1 MNTKLLKNVLA
12 LILLFYATLTLAQER
27 VKWIMEPRQL
37 KYEIAD
43 LQPYNIWGEGLISAL
58 NYKPEKWAWKKSTGI
73 YCFLKNT
80 IPFQKNRHLGLLS
93 LDGKIIQQPVFTSL
107 TYDTKTGNIRA
118 ENKEAHNIAVTEDKY
133 EYVFGTGLF
142 KQDGE
147 KTSNYIANI
156 TQNDCILDN
165 NWQMIQDNKAI
176 QLGKQDEESAF
187 ADQPSEKD
195 LGKILFKNDYVTLI
209 KEGEEK
215 YVLLEKG
222 GKIIYQASNVM
233 ICHDHFFWFYQKD
246 YETIIDTHGKNLFS
260 GFKSPWYVK
269 GIDTSE
275 YAVWQVNK
283 DKKAY
288 LIDANGHISQPFED
302 LLIAGT
308 ADYIFA
314 KWDSMWGIVNAQGEV
329 LVTNKFK
336 DRKDIYRKGR
346 FSEYLIS
353 QLSDEERNAIFK
365 QNILL
370 YKSDKTKGDVIM
382 DVKSGK
388 ILVDAEKDIYY
399 YKPLGKIDTTIDGL
413 TFSCLARCH
422 ASGINDNIIKY
433 ILIVGTQK
441 IIEQDAFIFALD
453 PKYEHTKKLG
463 NCYEAW
469 GTILD
474 GNLNVIYNNVYMT
487 RKLSDNLFALKT
499 KDGIEIINNNG
510 KKITSFPLA
519 DDIIEK
525 ESGIY
530 AVLIKG
536 KLGYCKFLE

>member
-133 EYVFGTGLF
+133 EYVVGAVGLF
-142 KQDGE
+142 KHDGE

-165 NWQMIQDNKAI
+165 NGQVIQDNKAI
-176 QLGKQDEESAF
+176 QQGKQDEESAF

-222 GKIIYQASNVM
+222 GKIIYQASKVM

-314 KWDSMWGIVNAQGEV
+314 KWDSKWGIVNAQGEV

-336 DRKDIYRKGR
+336 D
-346 FSEYLIS
+346 
-353 QLSDEERNAIFK
+353 
-365 QNILL
+365 
-370 YKSDKTKGDVIM
+370 
-382 DVKSGK
+382 
-388 ILVDAEKDIYY
+388 
-399 YKPLGKIDTTIDGL
+399 
-413 TFSCLARCH
+413 
-422 ASGINDNIIKY
+422 
-433 ILIVGTQK
+433 
-441 IIEQDAFIFALD
+441 
-453 PKYEHTKKLG
+453 
-463 NCYEAW
+463 
-469 GTILD
+469 
-474 GNLNVIYNNVYMT
+474 
-487 RKLSDNLFALKT
+487 
-499 KDGIEIINNNG
+499 
-510 KKITSFPLA
+510 
-519 DDIIEK
+519 
-525 ESGIY
+525 EST
-530 AVLIKG
+530 
-536 KLGYCKFLE
+536 

>member
-12 LILLFYATLTLAQER
+12 LILLFHTTLTLAQER

-43 LQPYNIWGEGLISAL
+43 FQPYEIWGEGLIFAL

-73 YCFLKNT
+73 YSFLKNT

-93 LDGKIIQQPVFTSL
+93 LEGKIIQQPVYTSL

-118 ENKEAHNIAVTEDKY
+118 ENKEAHNFAVTVDKY
-133 EYVFGTGLF
+133 EYVANGLF
-142 KQDGE
+142 KYGGD
-147 KTSNYIANI
+147 KKSNYIANI

-165 NWQMIQDNKAI
+165 NGQMILDNKAI
-176 QLGKQDEESAF
+176 QQGKQAEESAF

-195 LGKILFKNDYVTLI
+195 RGKILFKNEYVTLI
-209 KEGEEK
+209 KEEEEK

-222 GKIIYQASNVM
+222 GKIIYQAPKVM
-233 ICHDHFFWFYQKD
+233 ICHDNFFWFYQKD
-246 YETIIDTHGKNLFS
+246 YETIIDTHGKTLFS
-260 GFKSPWYVK
+260 EFKSPWYVK
-269 GIDTSE
+269 GEDTSE

-283 DKKAY
+283 EKKTY
-288 LIDANGHISQPFED
+288 LIDANGHISHSFED
-302 LLIAGT
+302 LFTTGT
-308 ADYIFA
+308 TDYIFA
-314 KWDSMWGIVNAQGEV
+314 KWDSKWGIVNAQGEV

-336 DRKDIYRKGR
+336 DRKDIYRKER

-353 QLSDEERNAIFK
+353 QLSDEERNAMFK
-365 QNILL
+365 QNVLL
-370 YKSDKTKGDVIM
+370 YKSDKTKGDVVM

-388 ILVDAEKDIYY
+388 ILVVAEKDIYY
-399 YKPLGKIDTTIDGL
+399 KPLGKTDKTIDGL
-413 TFSCLARCH
+413 TFSCLARYH
-422 ASGINDNIIKY
+422 ASGMNNAIIKY

-469 GTILD
+469 GTIFD

-499 KDGIEIINNNG
+499 KEGIEIINNNG